1 MISEQELLE
10 IFPHPSVREVALE
23 LRFAP
28 RLKIASEVWRIQ
40 DCLAESYPT
49 VSEEM
54 QPKDGGGLLQAYV
67 FANAEKGRSIK
78 VTQESFIVLF
88 NQYGSFEE
96 FKDES
101 LRQVDAFTDKFGI
114 ETFRRAGLR
123 YVNHIELSP
132 EHGIRDLAR
141 YVNLPIDF
149 ERFNSA
155 SIEQF
160 STEIRLA
167 VEEHQMTI
175 HDELLRSPG
184 KDGRLFILDL
194 ECHSVAHLR
203 MEELPLLMDQF
214 HRKIQIQF
222 LEHVRDDYKRIMRGE
237 SAGASGI
244 SAGLE
249 EAAVAGNS
257 PVRL

>member
-67 FANAEKGRSIK
+67 FANSEKGRSIK
-78 VTQESFIVLF
+78 VSQESFMVLF

-123 YVNHIELSP
+123 YVNHIELAP
-132 EHGIRDLAR
+132 EHGIEDLAR
-141 YVNLPIDF
+141 YVNLPVDF
-149 ERFNSA
+149 ERFNPA

-175 HDELLRSPG
+175 RDELLRVPG
-184 KDGRLFILDL
+184 KDGRLFMLDL
-194 ECHSVAHLR
+194 ECHAAAHIR

-222 LEHVRDDYKRIMRGE
+222 LEHVREAYKRIMRGE
-237 SAGASGI
+237 SEDGFAKAASMQEARVAASGQ
-244 SAGLE
+244 
-249 EAAVAGNS
+249 
-257 PVRL
+257 VRS